1 MTEALVAPAEWAQ
14 QQFAQVRLGDARRTR
29 RVVKLATQMATQPQ
43 VSWPKQAGTWA
54 ATKAG
59 YRLFDQEAVTFE
71 ALQRQH
77 WVQTRAA
84 AATRAV
90 VLHIQDGSQ
99 LDYSGPQARE
109 GLGPI
114 GDGGGWGFLLHTT
127 LSVDPQ
133 TRAVLGLSHQALTV
147 RQPAPR
153 QETKRQ
159 RKQRPRESQAW
170 GQSVAA
176 LGVAPAGSCWVQV
189 CDREADTF
197 AFFAACQQ
205 HGHHFLVRAAQN
217 RRAALGHSSAEPA
230 SGLLDLARTLSAGA
244 EKELELRR
252 RPQRAPRRVRLSVAW
267 APVTLWSPRDERVGQ
282 GPLRLWVVRVWEPQ
296 TPAGEEPIEWVL
308 LTDLP
313 TPEAAE
319 ALARGEWYA
328 LRWLIEEYHKCLK
341 SGCGVEAR
349 QMETAQRLAA
359 CIALL
364 AVVAVRLLQLKHTA
378 RQAPQR
384 AAVECV
390 SADHVRVLAA
400 YRGRA
405 VETFTAYEF
414 WREVAKLGGFLA
426 RRHDGEPG
434 WQTLWRG
441 WRDLDQMTRGARL
454 VLEGEPRCG

>member
-1 MTEALVAPAEWAQ
+1 MPEAIPAPAEWAQ
-14 QQFAQVRLGDARRTR
+14 QQFAQVVLGDVRRTR
-29 RVVKLATQMATQPQ
+29 RAVKLATQMATQPQ

-59 YRLFDQEAVTFE
+59 YRWFDNDDVTFE
-71 ALQRQH
+71 ALQTQH
-77 WVQTRAA
+77 WAQTRAA

-99 LDYSGPQARE
+99 LDYSGPRARD

-133 TRAVLGLSHQALTV
+133 TSAVLGLSHQVLTV
-147 RQPAPR
+147 RQPAPP

-159 RKQRPRESQAW
+159 RKQRPRESQVW
-170 GQSVAA
+170 GQAVAA
-176 LGVAPAGSCWVQV
+176 LGAAPAGSCWVQV

-197 AFFAACQQ
+197 AFFAACRQ

-217 RRAALGHSSAEPA
+217 RRAAVGPAGTEPTG
-230 SGLLDLARTLSAGA
+230 GLLDLVRTLPAGTQQ
-244 EKELELRR
+244 ELELRR
-252 RPQRAPRRVRLSVAW
+252 RPQRAPRRVALNVAW
-267 APVTLWSPRDERVGQ
+267 APLTLWPPQDERVGQ
-282 GPLRLWVVRVWEPQ
+282 EPLQLWAVRVWEPQ

-313 TPEAAE
+313 TPDAAA
-319 ALARGEWYA
+319 ALARAQGYA

-341 SGCGVEAR
+341 SGCAVEAR
-349 QMETAQRLAA
+349 QMEMAARLAA

-378 RQAPQR
+378 RHAPQR
-384 AAVECV
+384 PAAECV

-405 VETFTAYEF
+405 AESFTAYEF

-426 RRHDGEPG
+426 RRRDGEPG

-441 WRDLDQMTRGARL
+441 WRDLDLMTCGARL
-454 VLEGEPRCG
+454 ARGDPSRCG